1 MPDLRSVL
9 SPNRRRVLDFV
20 RERLLAG
27 LPPTVREVQRALG
40 FRAVQSAQQHLEAL
54 VADGHLVRSKSH
66 ARGYRLPEAHDRGP
80 TLFVPLLGRVQ
91 AGALTSAI
99 EDHEGFIPVEA
110 RRAGA
115 LSHPGSSE
123 LFALRVHGDSMS
135 GAGILEGDVVIVRRQ
150 STAQGGDIV
159 VARVGDEATV
169 KRLRIH
175 AGRPGSH
182 AARIELVPEN
192 PRFHTIV
199 VEPPEELALLGRV
212 IELRRHFDAPRRAP
226 RR

>member
-1 MPDLRSVL
+1 MSPSRSSL

-20 RERLLAG
+20 RERVLAG

-40 FRAVQSAQQHLEAL
+40 FRAVQSAQQHLAAL
-54 VADGHLVRSKSH
+54 VDAGHLVRSKSH
-66 ARGYRLPEAHDRGP
+66 ARGYRLPEAHDRGA
-80 TLFVPLLGRVQ
+80 TLFVPLVGRVQ
-91 AGALTSAI
+91 AGALTEAI

-110 RRAGA
+110 RRAGS
-115 LSHPGSSE
+115 LSHSDPSG
-123 LFALRVHGDSMS
+123 LFALRVRGDSMS
-135 GAGILEGDVVIVRRQ
+135 GAGILDGDVVIVRRQ
-150 STAQGGDIV
+150 ATARSGDIV

-175 AGRPGSH
+175 GGHPGHHAG
-182 AARIELVPEN
+182 RIELVPEN

-199 VEPPEELALLGRV
+199 IEPPDELALLGQV
-212 IELRRHFDAPRRAP
+212 IELRRHFDETRRA